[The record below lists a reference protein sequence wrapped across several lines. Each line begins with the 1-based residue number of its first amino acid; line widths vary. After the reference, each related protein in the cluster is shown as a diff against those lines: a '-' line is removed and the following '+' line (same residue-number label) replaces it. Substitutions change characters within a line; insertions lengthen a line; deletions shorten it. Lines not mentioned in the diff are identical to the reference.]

1 MSYSVCKSDKPN
13 PTIAGQSTDTDTLSV
28 RVFVT
33 DGNYRTEKKTKGYK
47 IAANYLYKTIF
58 LKVVDSGFFQQFS

>member
-13 PTIAGQSTDTDTLSV
+13 PTIAGQSTDTDTDTLSV

-33 DGNYRTEKKTKGYK
+33 DGNYRTEKRRKVTKQQQNICTK
-47 IAANYLYKTIF
+47 
-58 LKVVDSGFFQQFS
+58 DFF